1 MPHRPNFLR
10 LLFPALLGLFAL
22 TAGLVLISQQLRAS
36 ARNVEHLAK
45 SASRA
50 AALLSDTL
58 STLPN
63 TNGNKNEAADRKLNA
78 ALKSIADN
86 SSVLIAVIERHSR
99 QISGSSAPIS
109 TSFVSAVLGLDPASD
124 KATLSGFVQANG
136 IRYVVAVTAAGSDGT
151 DRKLLAVAAIPVGRF
166 PSSVLA
172 FLLFTLSTFLGIS
185 GVAVLV
191 RFIRRSILQPIER
204 LAQDTVRYSR
214 EGSTGEAF
222 HAETPGLESLTA
234 GLNAI
239 ASTMSQKITTLT
251 RERNELQ
258 TIHSS
263 MVEGII
269 LLDSELRIRSMNR
282 AASRMFQRP
291 YVEANGKSL
300 LDYCRNTG
308 LSDLAERAMRSRT
321 PVEETIALYQ
331 SSIQYVQVNGVS
343 LALSEPPG
351 EGILLVLNDITRQKQ
366 TDEIRKDFV
375 SNVSHELRTPIT
387 SIKGFVETLLDGAI
401 DDPQNAR
408 RFLSIIL
415 NQSNRINFIIE
426 DLLSLSRLE
435 QNDAPIKIQIVDIRN
450 VVHSSLESCEQAA
463 AAKTIRLDHHISGD
477 FSIECNPSLLEQA
490 LTNLVEN
497 AIKYSPPGS
506 RVHLGVESASDSV
519 SICVRDNGTGIPAKD
534 LPRIFERFYRV
545 DRARARDVGGTG
557 LGLSIVKHIALAH
570 HGEVFVTSEL
580 GSGSEFTLRIPR
592 TQTR

>member
-1 MPHRPNFLR
+1 MPRWPNILR
-10 LLFPALLGLFAL
+10 LLLPAIFSLLALTTGMIVISFAL
-22 TAGLVLISQQLRAS
+22 RTWEQNA
-36 ARNVEHLAK
+36 EELAA

-58 STLPN
+58 ST
-63 TNGNKNEAADRKLNA
+63 NGGANRVAADQTLTA
-78 ALKSIADN
+78 GLKSIAGN
-86 SSVLIAVIERHSR
+86 SPVLIAILERGSR
-99 QISGSSAPIS
+99 RIASSSAPIPS
-109 TSFVSAVLGLDPASD
+109 ALISGIFATGPVSSMHTQSGYVQADGSRYILAKTTSGFDGAAWKHLAIAVLPIGSFPISELAFVLFAFSMLLGLTGVAI
-124 KATLSGFVQANG
+124 L
-136 IRYVVAVTAAGSDGT
+136 IRY
-151 DRKLLAVAAIPVGRF
+151 F
-166 PSSVLA
+166 QQQ
-172 FLLFTLSTFLGIS
+172 
-185 GVAVLV
+185 
-191 RFIRRSILQPIER
+191 ILQPIEQLTR
-204 LAQDTVRYSR
+204 DSVEHAH
-214 EGSTGEAF
+214 EGSTGGAF
-222 HAETPGLESLTA
+222 RTRAWLLESLTA
-234 GLNAI
+234 SMNSFTI
-239 ASTMSQKITTLT
+239 AKERKIATLT

-258 TIHSS
+258 AIHSS

-291 YVEANGKSL
+291 YVEAQGKSL
-300 LDYCRNTG
+300 LDFCRNTG
-308 LSDLAERAMRSRT
+308 LSDLAERAMKSRSA
-321 PVEETIALYQ
+321 VEETIALYQ

-343 LALSEPPG
+343 LSLSEPPG

-401 DDPQNAR
+401 DDPQNSR

-435 QNDAPIKIQIVDIRN
+435 QSDAPIKTQLVDIRD
-450 VVHSSLESCEQAA
+450 VVRASLESCEQAA
-463 AAKTIRLDHHISGD
+463 AAKAIVVDRHISGD
-477 FSIECNPSLLEQA
+477 FSLECNPSLLEQA

-497 AIKYSPPGS
+497 AIKYSPSGS
-506 RVHLGVESASDSV
+506 RVQVDVESLSDSV
-519 SICVRDNGTGIPAKD
+519 SIYVRDNGSGIPAKD

-580 GSGSEFTLRIPR
+580 GRGSEFTLRIPR
-592 TQTR
+592 AQTL